1 MARVIKTLAMLD
13 PNISCDRC
21 GTPLSLSS
29 MKCPGCR
36 AFSIGF
42 LKSLNQGLRKRSAG
56 GVIFL
61 VIVAVLAALFYA
73 WNDAST

>member
-1 MARVIKTLAMLD
+1 MARVINSLAMLD

-21 GTPLSLSS
+21 GTPLSLAS
-29 MKCPGCR
+29 MKCPGCK

-42 LKSLNQGLRKRSAG
+42 LKSLNQGLRQRSAG

-61 VIVAVLAALFYA
+61 VVVAVLAALLYA
-73 WNDAST
+73 WHDATT